1 MKRIK
6 TIFLTLLL
14 FLVFAILLVFGLHI
28 YLQQNTSAYLYDDIE
43 TVPVQSTV
51 IILGASVHSDGR
63 LSPILKDRVDT
74 ALQLYQQKK
83 VSQFLVSGDHKTD
96 DYDEVN
102 TISNY
107 LLARGVP
114 KEKILLDHAGF
125 DTYDSMYRSQAVF
138 GIDKAIVVTQK
149 FHLPRTLFIARNLG
163 LDYTGF
169 VAAPQSFYVGNRVLG
184 REKFANF
191 KAVWEVILKSE
202 PTTLKVRL

>member
-6 TIFLTLLL
+6 KIILTLLL
-14 FLVFAILLVFGLHI
+14 FLVFAVLLVFGLHV
-28 YLQQNTSAYLYDDIE
+28 YLQEKTSDYLYDDVA
-43 TVPVQSTV
+43 TVPAHKTV
-51 IILGASVHSDGR
+51 IILGASVYTDGR

-74 ALQLYQQKK
+74 ALQLYRQNK
-83 VSQFLVSGDHKTD
+83 VSQFLVSGDHKSD

-114 KEKILLDHAGF
+114 SEKILLDHAGF

-138 GIDKAIVVTQK
+138 KITNAIVVTQK

-169 VAAPQSFYVGNRVLG
+169 VAEPLNFQVGNRVLG
-184 REKFANF
+184 REKIANF
-191 KAVWEVILKSE
+191 KAVWEIILKSE
-202 PTTLKVRL
+202 PTTLNVRL